1 MLARALAGLVNDS
14 LGALEP
20 ALVARVTIGEDLV
33 DDAAL
38 IPCGA
43 RLAVLVDGDLE
54 GGDVRSAHVRHGL
67 AAGRA
72 LARAHVELR
81 AVSAGHAEAIPQ
93 DAGLG
98 TRDVRDKRVVLAEG
112 HGDELLAAF
121 IYPRT
126 DLADQ
131 KARVG
136 VLDAQGEMDGGS
148 GHDGAE
154 GHAVFRPAGVMD
166 QFHSASQM
174 VVGAINAHYTGCSWK
189 SGPRAVALG
198 PLVCARAQSQDLAIT
213 CAYPCASPWGRP

>member
-98 TRDVRDKRVVLAEG
+98 ARDVRDERVVLAEG
-112 HGDELLAAF
+112 HGDELLAAL

-136 VLDAQGEMDGGS
+136 VLDA
-148 GHDGAE
+148 
-154 GHAVFRPAGVMD
+154 
-166 QFHSASQM
+166 
-174 VVGAINAHYTGCSWK
+174 
-189 SGPRAVALG
+189 
-198 PLVCARAQSQDLAIT
+198 
-213 CAYPCASPWGRP
+213 